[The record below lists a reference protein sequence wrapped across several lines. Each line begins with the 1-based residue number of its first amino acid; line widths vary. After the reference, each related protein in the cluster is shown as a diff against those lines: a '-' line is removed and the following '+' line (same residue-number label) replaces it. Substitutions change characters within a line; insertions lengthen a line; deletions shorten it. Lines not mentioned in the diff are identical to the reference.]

1 MASDWIRMHPS
12 VDRRRSREV
21 GPVPPEGDGS
31 RQHLHS
37 MHPKQPRFDCVRATL
52 LASALLLGAPLL
64 QAETV
69 YGLGTGNFLFR
80 FDSLTPGTVTT
91 PVAVSGLGG
100 STLLGIDVR
109 PADGLVYGIGTG
121 DRVFSIQP
129 STGVATDVTSASFLT
144 SLGAGTQ
151 FGIDFNPVVNRL
163 RIVSDADT
171 NLRIFG
177 TGLSTDSSLAFQAGD
192 ANFGIDPTVTAVAYT
207 NPDNNPGT
215 GTTLFGIDT
224 SLNVLV
230 QHNTAPGFQN
240 LQTIGAL
247 GVDIA
252 DVSGFDISI
261 SGTAY
266 GAFQNGTASELY
278 TIDLLTG
285 SATRIGTIGGD
296 VQIRDLAVAVPEPE
310 TYAAMAGASL
320 VAFAVW
326 RRRGVKSA

>member
-1 MASDWIRMHPS
+1 MQPKH
-12 VDRRRSREV
+12 SR
-21 GPVPPEGDGS
+21 
-31 RQHLHS
+31 
-37 MHPKQPRFDCVRATL
+37 FACVRPTL
-52 LASALLLGAPLL
+52 LASALLLGASLL
-64 QAETV
+64 QAETL
-69 YGLGTGNFLFR
+69 YGLGTGNFLFQ

-91 PVAVSGLGG
+91 PVAVTGLGG

-109 PADGLVYGIGTG
+109 PADGLIYGIGTG

-129 STGVATDVTSASFLT
+129 STGAATDVTSASFLT
-144 SLGAGTQ
+144 SLGSGTQ

-177 TGLSTDSSLAFQAGD
+177 TGMSTDSSLAFQSGD
-192 ANFGIDPTVTAVAYT
+192 SNFGINPTVTAVAYT
-207 NPDNNPGT
+207 NPDNDPAT

-224 SLNVLV
+224 ALNVLV
-230 QHNTAPGFQN
+230 QHNTTPGFQN

-252 DVSGFDISI
+252 DVSGFDISL

-266 GAFQNGTASELY
+266 GAFHNGSASVLY

-285 SATRIGTIGGD
+285 STTLVGSIGSEI
-296 VQIRDLAVAVPEPE
+296 QIRDLAVAVPEPQ

-326 RRRGVKSA
+326 RRRGSKSA

>member
-1 MASDWIRMHPS
+1 MQPKH
-12 VDRRRSREV
+12 SRFACFR
-21 GPVPPEGDGS
+21 PA
-31 RQHLHS
+31 LI
-37 MHPKQPRFDCVRATL
+37 
-52 LASALLLGAPLL
+52 ASALLLGAPILR
-64 QAETV
+64 AETL

-91 PVAVSGLGG
+91 PVSVSGLGG

-109 PADGLVYGIGTG
+109 PADGLIYGIGTG

-129 STGVATDVTSASFLT
+129 TTGVATDVTSASFLT
-144 SLGAGTQ
+144 SLGSGTQ

-177 TGLSTDSSLAFQAGD
+177 TGMSSDTSLAFQTGD
-192 ANFGIDPTVTAVAYT
+192 VNFGINPTVTAVGYT
-207 NPDNNPGT
+207 NPDNDSAT

-224 SLNVLV
+224 ALNVLV
-230 QHNTAPGFQN
+230 QHNTSPGFQN

-252 DVSGFDISI
+252 DVSGFDIAQ

-266 GAFQNGTASELY
+266 AAFQNGTASELY
-278 TIDLLTG
+278 TINLLTG
-285 SATRIGTIGGD
+285 SASLVGTIGGD
-296 VQIRDLAVAVPEPE
+296 IQIRDLAVAVPEPQ

-326 RRRGVKSA
+326 RRRGSKSA

>member
-1 MASDWIRMHPS
+1 
-12 VDRRRSREV
+12 
-21 GPVPPEGDGS
+21 
-31 RQHLHS
+31 
-37 MHPKQPRFDCVRATL
+37 MHPKHSRFACVRPIL

-64 QAETV
+64 QAETL
-69 YGLGTGNFLFR
+69 YGLGTGNFLFQ
-80 FDSLTPGTVTT
+80 FDSLAPGTVTT
-91 PVAVSGLGG
+91 PVAVTGLGG

-109 PADGLVYGIGTG
+109 PADGLIYGIGTG

-144 SLGAGTQ
+144 SLGSGTQ

-177 TGLSTDSSLAFQAGD
+177 TGMSTDSSLAFQSGD
-192 ANFGIDPTVTAVAYT
+192 SNFGINPTVTAVAYT
-207 NPDNNPGT
+207 NPDNDPAT

-224 SLNVLV
+224 ALNVLV
-230 QHNTAPGFQN
+230 QHNTSPGFQN

-252 DVSGFDISI
+252 DVSGFDISL

-266 GAFQNGTASELY
+266 GAFHNGSASELY

-285 SATRIGTIGGD
+285 SATLVGSIGSEI
-296 VQIRDLAVAVPEPE
+296 QIRDLAVAVPEPQ
-310 TYAAMAGASL
+310 TYATMAGASL

-326 RRRGVKSA
+326 RRRGSKSA